1 MVQYA
6 SMEHHKHESAPSFF
20 EKYQTFISIIIA
32 GLLIGGG
39 IVLSKTIPAAQ
50 GTQNGNQPQAQTEKS
65 VRSELIKIA
74 KDLSLDSKSLG
85 ACLDNKS
92 QEATIT
98 AASALASQSGVSGT
112 PTFFILKRTVAADGT
127 VTAEKQIAVVGARD
141 KQTFMD
147 VIEKNKK
154 PEGQQDL
161 SGAKVVLN
169 EKDHYLG
176 PKNAS
181 VVIVEYSDIECPF
194 CKRAKPTIDQI
205 LKEHPEYGFVYRHSP
220 LVQLHPFAAYK
231 AQASECIATTNGP
244 EGFWKFLDVIAK

>member
-1 MVQYA
+1 
-6 SMEHHKHESAPSFF
+6 MEHHTHQARSSFF

-50 GTQNGNQPQAQTEKS
+50 LAQNGNQPQAQTEKS
-65 VRSELIKIA
+65 VRAELIKVA
-74 KDLSLDSKSLG
+74 KDLSLDSKALG
-85 ACLDNKS
+85 VCLDNKS
-92 QEATIT
+92 QEATVT
-98 AASALASQSGVSGT
+98 EAGTLAAQSGVTGT
-112 PTFFILKRTVAADGT
+112 PTFFVLKRTIAADGT
-127 VTAEKQIAVVGARD
+127 VTAEKQIPVIGARD

-147 VIEKNKK
+147 AIEQGKT
-154 PEGQQDL
+154 PEGQQPL
-161 SGAKVVLN
+161 SGSKVVLT
-169 EKDHYLG
+169 EADHYMG

-181 VVIVEYSDIECPF
+181 IVIVEYSDIDCPF
-194 CKRAKPTIDQI
+194 CKRAKPTIDEL

-231 AQASECIATTNGP
+231 AQATECIAATNGT